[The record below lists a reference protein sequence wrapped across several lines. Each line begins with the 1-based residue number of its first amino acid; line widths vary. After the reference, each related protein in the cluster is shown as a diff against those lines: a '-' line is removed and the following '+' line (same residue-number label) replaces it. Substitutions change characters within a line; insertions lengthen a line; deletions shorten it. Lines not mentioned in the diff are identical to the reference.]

1 MPVQDNQVQA
11 NNNCDIYANLPTIAK
26 LGKSIC
32 EPSTQKNKP
41 LYIFTR
47 AGHSSHF
54 GQDLWCTHVARNI
67 AIAVYSSL
75 CTLPTIQM
83 YTGIF
88 VYSVSSHLEWGLL
101 AFSNFDQWD
110 PSKNQTVCHFCRVC
124 QSTHFARS
132 RYAILYSSLCTL
144 VHGQTC
150 RWLTL
155 DKPVGGL
162 RVPEYW
168 PMGAEPK

>member
-1 MPVQDNQVQA
+1 M
-11 NNNCDIYANLPTIAK
+11 
-26 LGKSIC
+26 
-32 EPSTQKNKP
+32 
-41 LYIFTR
+41 
-47 AGHSSHF
+47 
-54 GQDLWCTHVARNI
+54 HVSWNI
-67 AIAVYSSL
+67 NTAVYSSL

-110 PSKNQTVCHFCRVC
+110 PRKNQTVCHFCRVC

-150 RWLTL
+150 GWLTL
-155 DKPVGGL
+155 DKPAGDL
-162 RVPEYW
+162 RALLFW
-168 PMGAEPK
+168 PMRAEQYNLHEPRRPITGLEKGQDRQQTTDRQTDNRVGDMKKAFCTSYSGFKNNMTDKNVHH

>member
-1 MPVQDNQVQA
+1 MH
-11 NNNCDIYANLPTIAK
+11 IA
-26 LGKSIC
+26 
-32 EPSTQKNKP
+32 
-41 LYIFTR
+41 
-47 AGHSSHF
+47 
-54 GQDLWCTHVARNI
+54 WNI
-67 AIAVYSSL
+67 NTAVYSSL

-101 AFSNFDQWD
+101 AFSNFNQWD

-150 RWLTL
+150 GWLTL
-155 DKPVGGL
+155 DKPTGDL
-162 RVPEYW
+162 RSLLFW
-168 PMGAEPK
+168 PMRAEQYNLHEPHRPITGLEKGQDNRQQTTESVTLWQPSVLRTAAVKMWFVYHVNIPYTLCQ